1 MTAGRLASAKPAA
14 TTNTTLYS
22 CPIGYAAS
30 VVINVCNQTSS
41 ATSYRVALRNYTQI
55 ITTTGSSHTFNL
67 GNPISTYRLNIS
79 PGISISG
86 FDPGDTYVDTNTKWS
101 LKILDIV
108 KDTSVIT
115 VPTKVARV
123 GSITYSGISP
133 ALGTF
138 SIGNTL
144 TDSTNGLTATVLGLG
159 NTGSNGLFIQL
170 ENVSTSATT
179 LKLASA
185 PAYIAAGASK
195 YLAIPNAMPASSY
208 EVVRISNWVSGTYT
222 ATIVRAQ
229 QGTTAAEIPVAANAI
244 MLTVTATTKTI
255 NEGAVFSAIDTGL
268 TLSDVTGLFTGD
280 YLKVDNEFLL
290 VQTVDTGTSTVN
302 VQRAQLSSTAAT
314 HNDGATVTRISND
327 GNVYVNY
334 FGDTPV
340 PAAATLNYTLTSNGT
355 SDFVFSGSATGND
368 PILTVNVGDTLN
380 FLNNA
385 VGHPLH
391 ITNTAGAYDVANLV
405 TSGVTGDG
413 ATGGTTLTWVTTG
426 LPAGTYYYVC
436 GFHAS
441 MIGQIIIQSP
451 PTTPTIGNG
460 SVTARVTT
468 MSTSYSSAK
477 EFIHDFN
484 SDGNYEWIQNGYT
497 MNLGRI
503 YKFTQTDS
511 SNTAHPFR
519 LSDQASFSPLYTTG
533 VTTAGTPGS
542 AGSYTQIDLTAS
554 SPTVLYSLS
563 STTNEESYGSSFT
576 IDNDPKYTSIY
587 VYDPSATPTVTDTF
601 TSGSTVTLTQT
612 ISEVQVGPYGYVQ
625 EFSGTTL
632 KVSLGNKS
640 PLFATYTTAVS
651 VGTTGQFTF
660 TVASASNLAVGMAA
674 SGSGIGTGARITSIV
689 GTTVTVDVANS
700 GSVTGTG
707 TFNYTFLDTPLV
719 VAGTKTTA
727 TVSSVT
733 DIADA
738 DYILYDKA
746 LAGNSTDKN
755 TGIVV
760 GPGST
765 IMVYSGANS
774 ISYVVNGFVDV
785 TSDWSTVQYVYST
798 TGGTAPTP

>member
-1 MTAGRLASAKPAA
+1 
-14 TTNTTLYS
+14 
-22 CPIGYAAS
+22 
-30 VVINVCNQTSS
+30 
-41 ATSYRVALRNYTQI
+41 
-55 ITTTGSSHTFNL
+55 
-67 GNPISTYRLNIS
+67 
-79 PGISISG
+79 
-86 FDPGDTYVDTNTKWS
+86 
-101 LKILDIV
+101 
-108 KDTSVIT
+108 
-115 VPTKVARV
+115 
-123 GSITYSGISP
+123 
-133 ALGTF
+133 
-138 SIGNTL
+138 
-144 TDSTNGLTATVLGLG
+144 
-159 NTGSNGLFIQL
+159 
-170 ENVSTSATT
+170 
-179 LKLASA
+179 
-185 PAYIAAGASK
+185 
-195 YLAIPNAMPASSY
+195 
-208 EVVRISNWVSGTYT
+208 
-222 ATIVRAQ
+222 
-229 QGTTAAEIPVAANAI
+229 
-244 MLTVTATTKTI
+244 
-255 NEGAVFSAIDTGL
+255 
-268 TLSDVTGLFTGD
+268 
-280 YLKVDNEFLL
+280 
-290 VQTVDTGTSTVN
+290 
-302 VQRAQLSSTAAT
+302 
-314 HNDGATVTRISND
+314 
-327 GNVYVNY
+327 
-334 FGDTPV
+334 
-340 PAAATLNYTLTSNGT
+340 
-355 SDFVFSGSATGND
+355 
-368 PILTVNVGDTLN
+368 
-380 FLNNA
+380 
-385 VGHPLH
+385 
-391 ITNTAGAYDVANLV
+391 
-405 TSGVTGDG
+405 
-413 ATGGTTLTWVTTG
+413 
-426 LPAGTYYYVC
+426 
-436 GFHAS
+436 
-441 MIGQIIIQSP
+441 
-451 PTTPTIGNG
+451 
-460 SVTARVTT
+460 
-468 MSTSYSSAK
+468 
-477 EFIHDFN
+477 
-484 SDGNYEWIQNGYT
+484 